1 MNVYVE
7 LLMTALVLLSEA
19 FIVHSYSSYLFSYKS
34 AKLKTA
40 CAYLAGYTCL
50 LLLAVLV
57 GNPIINAIA
66 YTVVNLLI
74 LNAFFLCGFVSA
86 IFHSTVLTALMCLS
100 EILCSVVISLY
111 TQDYSA
117 YQVRISVF
125 VALFV
130 ISKLIYVL
138 LCVLSAKA
146 FSQHKSGTYE
156 NKSMWKLCLLPL
168 SSVFVAVIVVY
179 ISMYVELPMDLQIAV
194 SVCLGVLFFANIY
207 TIGIYN
213 KTEKVNYD
221 NMTMKLALLKDESNA
236 EFYKMLQEQYDR
248 QRILIHDVKNH
259 MQIVNSLAVDGKTDE
274 IQEYITKWGFDKAF
288 QSQTRYS
295 DNDILNIIISR
306 LANDCKLNKI
316 DLLCD
321 IRDHCISFIDDIDV
335 AALFGNL
342 LSNAFDSAV
351 KSTKKFI
358 EIDIQIKPVQKTT
371 IIRIV
376 NSCDSKPK
384 KSSDGLFI
392 SNKED
397 KEYHGV
403 GQKSIARIVK
413 KYNGTAENYYDENK
427 KQFDWIIVF
436 PMK

>member
-19 FIVHSYSSYLFSYKS
+19 FIVHSYSSYLFSNKS
-34 AKLKTA
+34 TKLKTL

-86 IFHSTVLTALMCLS
+86 IFHSIVLTALMCLS
-100 EILCSVVISLY
+100 EVLCTVVISLY

-117 YQVRISVF
+117 FLTRASVF
-125 VALFV
+125 AAIAIL
-130 ISKLIYVL
+130 SKLIYVS
-138 LCVLSAKA
+138 LCVISARA
-146 FSQHKSGTYE
+146 FLPHKSGTYE
-156 NKSMWKLCLLPL
+156 SRSMWRLCLLPL
-168 SSVFVAVIVVY
+168 SSAFVAVIVVY
-179 ISMYVELPMDLQIAV
+179 VSMYVELPMDLQIAV

-248 QRILIHDVKNH
+248 QHILIHDVKNH
-259 MQIVNSLAVDGKTDE
+259 MQIVNSLAVDGKNDE

-288 QSQTRYS
+288 QNQTRYS
-295 DNDILNIIISR
+295 DNDILNIIIAK

-384 KSSDGLFI
+384 KSSDGLLI

-427 KQFDWIIVF
+427 KQFDWIIVM

>member
-7 LLMTALVLLSEA
+7 LLMTALVLVSEA
-19 FIVHSYSSYLFSYKS
+19 LIVNSYSSYLFSYKS
-34 AKLKTA
+34 TKLKTM
-40 CAYLAGYTCL
+40 CAYLVGY
-50 LLLAVLV
+50 V
-57 GNPIINAIA
+57 I
-66 YTVVNLLI
+66 LLI
-74 LNAFFLCGFVSA
+74 LAVFLGNLYVNALSYTLINLIILYRFYVCGFVSA
-86 IFHSTVLTALMCLS
+86 SFHSVILTAFMCLS
-100 EILCSVVISLY
+100 EVLCTVVISLY

-117 YQVRISVF
+117 FLTRASVF
-125 VALFV
+125 AAIAIL
-130 ISKLIYVL
+130 SKLIYVL
-138 LCVLSAKA
+138 LCVISARA
-146 FSQHKSGTYE
+146 FLPHKSGTYE
-156 NKSMWKLCLLPL
+156 SRSMWRLCLLPL
-168 SSVFVAVIVVY
+168 SSAFVAVIVVY
-179 ISMYVELPMDLQIAV
+179 VSMYVELPMDLQIAV

-221 NMTMKLALLKDESNA
+221 NMTMKLALLKDESNV

-384 KSSDGLFI
+384 KSSDGLLI
-392 SNKED
+392 SNKHN

>member
-34 AKLKTA
+34 TKLKTL

-100 EILCSVVISLY
+100 EVLCSIIISLY
-111 TQDYSA
+111 TKDYFA
-117 YQVRISVF
+117 YQARISVF
-125 VALFV
+125 IALSI

-138 LCVLSAKA
+138 LCSISARA

-156 NKSMWKLCLLPL
+156 SKSMWKLCMLPL
-168 SSVFVAVIVVY
+168 SSAFVAVIVVY
-179 ISMYVELPMDLQIAV
+179 VSMYVELPMDLQIAV

-376 NSCDSKPK
+376 NSCDLKPK

-427 KQFDWIIVF
+427 KQFDWIIVL

>member
-19 FIVHSYSSYLFSYKS
+19 FIVHSYSSYLFSNKS
-34 AKLKTA
+34 TKLKTL

-74 LNAFFLCGFVSA
+74 FNAFFLCGFVSG
-86 IFHSTVLTALMCLS
+86 IFHSIVLTALMCLS
-100 EILCSVVISLY
+100 EVLCTVVISLY

-117 YQVRISVF
+117 FLTRASVF
-125 VALFV
+125 AAIAIL
-130 ISKLIYVL
+130 SKLIYVL
-138 LCVLSAKA
+138 LCVISARA
-146 FSQHKSGTYE
+146 FLPHKSGTYE
-156 NKSMWKLCLLPL
+156 SRSMWRLCLLPL
-168 SSVFVAVIVVY
+168 SSAFVAVIVVY
-179 ISMYVELPMDLQIAV
+179 VSMYVELPMDLQIAV
-194 SVCLGVLFFANIY
+194 SVCLAVLFFANIY

-248 QRILIHDVKNH
+248 QHILIHDVKNH
-259 MQIVNSLAVDGKTDE
+259 MQIVNSLAVDGKNDE

-288 QSQTRYS
+288 QNQTRYS
-295 DNDILNIIISR
+295 DNDILNIIIAK

-384 KSSDGLFI
+384 KSSDGLLI

-427 KQFDWIIVF
+427 KQFDWIIVM

>member
-7 LLMTALVLLSEA
+7 LMMTALVLLSEA
-19 FIVHSYSSYLFSYKS
+19 FIVQSYCGYLFSNKS
-34 AKLKTA
+34 TKLKTT
-40 CAYLAGYTCL
+40 CAYLVGY
-50 LLLAVLV
+50 V
-57 GNPIINAIA
+57 I
-66 YTVVNLLI
+66 LLI
-74 LNAFFLCGFVSA
+74 LAVFLGNLYVNALSYTLVNLIILYGFYVCGFVSA
-86 IFHSTVLTALMCLS
+86 IFHSIVLTALMCLS
-100 EILCSVVISLY
+100 EVLCTVVISLY

-125 VALFV
+125 ATLFV

-138 LCVLSAKA
+138 LCVISARA
-146 FSQHKSGTYE
+146 FLPHKSGTYE
-156 NKSMWKLCLLPL
+156 SRSMWRLCLLPL
-168 SSVFVAVIVVY
+168 SSAFVAVIVVY
-179 ISMYVELPMDLQIAV
+179 VSMYVELPMDLQIAV

-259 MQIVNSLAVDGKTDE
+259 MQIVNTLAADGKNYE
-274 IQEYITKWGFDKAF
+274 IQEYISKWGFDEAF
-288 QSQTRYS
+288 QCQTRYS
-295 DNDILNIIISR
+295 DNDILNIIITK
-306 LANDCKLNKI
+306 LASDCNLKGI

-321 IRDHCISFIDDIDV
+321 IRDHCINFVDDVDV

-342 LSNAFDSAV
+342 LSNALESA
-351 KSTKKFI
+351 SNSEEKFI

-371 IIRIV
+371 IVRIV

-413 KYNGTAENYYDENK
+413 KYNGTAENYYDDNK